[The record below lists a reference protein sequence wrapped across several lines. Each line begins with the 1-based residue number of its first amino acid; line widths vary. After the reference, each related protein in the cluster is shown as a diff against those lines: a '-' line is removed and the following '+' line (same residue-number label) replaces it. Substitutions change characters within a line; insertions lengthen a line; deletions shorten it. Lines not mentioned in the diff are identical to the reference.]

1 MSCSAASSL
10 VCVVPPAQPPKD
22 PASGLLDESLHW
34 AAANTAPLLLPGL
47 ALVILVVLGTVYF
60 RRSHGEPDVA
70 QLPGTKRRG
79 RKGMAF
85 IAIAS
90 AGALILGA
98 SVPAY
103 AAAKAAVPVVKTN
116 PIKVGTVVVTGPDGK
131 AVAYN
136 KAMKVMPGAT
146 ATVAAPVS
154 NIGKVPMKLY
164 LSSFTLADT
173 KKLGNVTRW
182 QVTTSNV
189 TKISGPLSGG
199 PQQQFTVLKPGK
211 SIKLAVKVQVP
222 TSANNTYQRASLRY
236 RLVLTMTQTT

>member
-1 MSCSAASSL
+1 
-10 VCVVPPAQPPKD
+10 
-22 PASGLLDESLHW
+22 
-34 AAANTAPLLLPGL
+34 
-47 ALVILVVLGTVYF
+47 
-60 RRSHGEPDVA
+60 
-70 QLPGTKRRG
+70 
-79 RKGMAF
+79 MAF
-85 IAIAS
+85 IAISS
-90 AGALILGA
+90 ACALILGA

-136 KAMKVMPGAT
+136 KAMKVMPGST

-211 SIKLAVKVQVP
+211 SIKLAVKIQVP
-222 TSANNTYQRASLRY
+222 TSADNTYQRASLRY

>member
-1 MSCSAASSL
+1 MA
-10 VCVVPPAQPPKD
+10 
-22 PASGLLDESLHW
+22 
-34 AAANTAPLLLPGL
+34 GL
-47 ALVILVVLGTVYF
+47 ALVILVALGAVYF
-60 RRSHGEPDVA
+60 GRSRPAPDVA
-70 QLPGTKRRG
+70 QLIGTKRRG
-79 RKGMAF
+79 RKGTAVM
-85 IAIAS
+85 AIAS
-90 AGALILGA
+90 ACALILGA

-116 PIKVGTVVVTGPDGK
+116 PIKVGTIVVTGPDGK

-136 KAMKVMPGAT
+136 KAMTVMPGAT

-211 SIKLAVKVQVP
+211 AIKLAVKIQVP

-236 RLVLTMTQTT
+236 RLILTMTQTT